1 MDELSQHRADRQ
13 INVKDRRGTMRHIN
27 GRAIVSAGFLS
38 VAFVFGAACNKTET
52 TGNAEIWSTY
62 NTTKVMKEK
71 HDYEKFAPKI
81 EVSMAKSEVEGAQLV
96 ITPDYDVKSYTLTAS
111 DLVSGENV
119 FPAENVRV
127 YKQGYVN
134 VTSKTPNQ
142 TNEAYPTGW
151 TPDMLLPMEKA
162 VEYRENTIEKGCNQ
176 SLTVEFSST
185 VSTPAGTYTGTFAL
199 DVDGKKTD
207 IPVSVN
213 VWNID
218 VSKTYGK
225 SCFAYGDFDDNL
237 LPGELSNTAELRAAY
252 YEFLL
257 DNRISPA
264 NFPEG
269 SEQLPEAF
277 VEQFLTYKDHPYFNS
292 FGFPIRRGRS
302 AYDVNTESLRQ
313 YVEPIVRLC
322 TPGNVY
328 VDMAYYYLV
337 PIDEPSSEAAFN
349 AVDTYRVKID
359 EMEEKI
365 LEALDEDG
373 FFDSFKKDYTEEEIA
388 AFRTTL
394 CESVRNIPQIVT
406 TPYNDTLKDR
416 INTYC
421 PPIQYYNTEYERA
434 LYAQNAETT
443 GGEQWFYTCMQPVYP
458 YPSFHIDDYL
468 IGARIQKWMQAAYGV
483 EGYLYWESSSYKNV
497 SQDRL
502 TDPYTDPN
510 RFYYGSQPFPGD
522 GFLTYPGYKYGERG
536 PISSLRLAAYRDGQE
551 DMDMIC
557 AFGELLE
564 KYGAYYGTEFSAN
577 DVLETLY
584 GEIFTGSVYN
594 SQDAAFYAVRENLAK
609 LYLSAASEG
618 KIVVCSPVIN
628 GTHSV
633 TDVYVAAGYNA
644 EINGVAASAE
654 IAGEGKRY
662 RVINDLQQ
670 GRTTLRIVVKDEK
683 GNVATEYDMFVSDRL
698 NEANLSQNTVF
709 VSADS
714 SFALTEEGASFSI
727 VSLKE
732 GSLID
737 LVSFVPYASFSASLF
752 GGFDRIKDIKFT
764 IVNTGEVDLELTVR
778 LAFGESKFDY
788 MQAVISAGESAEIT
802 LKNVYDC
809 RWSDLKN
816 ADSLRLEFK
825 NRNGKDEPFA
835 DRRFTIGKIY
845 YTGVD

>member
-1 MDELSQHRADRQ
+1 
-13 INVKDRRGTMRHIN
+13 MRHIN
-27 GRAIVSAGFLS
+27 GRAIALAGLLS
-38 VAFVFGAACNKTET
+38 VAFVFGAACEETEA

-96 ITPDYDVKSYTLTAS
+96 ITPDYDVRSYTLTAS

-119 FPAENVRV
+119 FSAENVRV

-142 TNEAYPTGW
+142 SNEAYPTGW
-151 TPDMLLPMEKA
+151 TPDMLLPLEKA

-176 SLTVEFSST
+176 SLTVEFSSS
-185 VSTPAGTYTGTFAL
+185 VSTPSGTYTGTFVL
-199 DVDGKKTD
+199 NVDGKKTD
-207 IPVSVN
+207 IPVSVT
-213 VWNID
+213 VWDID

-225 SCFAYGDFDDNL
+225 SCFAYGDFDNNL
-237 LPGELSNTAELRAAY
+237 LPGELSNTEELRAAY
-252 YEFLL
+252 YEFFLE
-257 DNRISPA
+257 NRISPA
-264 NFPEG
+264 NFPAG
-269 SEQLPEAF
+269 SELLPETF
-277 VEQFLTYKDHPYFNS
+277 VEQFLKYKDYAYFNS

-337 PIDEPSSEAAFN
+337 PIDEPASEAAFN
-349 AVDTYRVKID
+349 AVDTYRTKID
-359 EMEEKI
+359 EMEENI

-373 FFDSFKKDYTEEEIA
+373 FFDSFKGEYTEEEIA
-388 AFRTTL
+388 AFRETL
-394 CESVRNIPQIVT
+394 RESVRGIPQIVT

-421 PPIQYYNTEYERA
+421 PPIQYYDTEYERA
-434 LYAQNAETT
+434 LYAQNAGTT

-468 IGARIQKWMQAAYGV
+468 IGARIQKWMQTAYGV

-502 TDPYTDPN
+502 IDPYTDPN

-522 GFLTYPGYKYGERG
+522 GYLTYPGYKYGERG

-564 KYGAYYGTEFSAN
+564 SYGEYYGTELSAN
-577 DVLETLY
+577 DVLGALY

-594 SQDAAFYAVRENLAK
+594 SDDAAFYAVRENLAK
-609 LYLSAASEG
+609 LYLSAAGEG
-618 KIVVCSPVIN
+618 KIVVCSPVVN
-628 GTHSV
+628 GTQSV
-633 TDVYVAAGYNA
+633 TDVYVAAGYGV
-644 EINGVAASAE
+644 EINGSAVSAE
-654 IAGEGKRY
+654 TAGEGQRF
-662 RVINDLQQ
+662 RVTNDLTQ
-670 GRTTLRIVVKDEK
+670 GRTTLHVVVKDGK
-683 GNVATEYDMFVSDRL
+683 GDVATEYDLFVSDRL
-698 NEANLSQNTVF
+698 NEAKLSEDTVF

-714 SFALTEEGASFSI
+714 SVTIGEDGASFSI

-732 GSLID
+732 GSLVD

-752 GGFDRIKDIKFT
+752 GGLDRVKEIKFT
-764 IVNTGEVDLELTVR
+764 IENTGDVDLELTVR
-778 LAFGESKFDY
+778 LASGGSKYDF
-788 MQAVISAGESAEIT
+788 MQVIVPAGESAEIV

-809 RWSDLKN
+809 RWSELKN

-825 NRNGKDEPFA
+825 NRDGNDEPFA
-835 DRRFTIGKIY
+835 DRLFTIGKIY
-845 YTGVD
+845 YTSVD